1 MLKSLPCTLIPAWV
15 KVTADTLERDGAQL
29 FGLEEIELQA
39 RDEPLGDDDAEIVL
53 KRPTLV
59 LVSTSTPKTKR
70 S

>member
-1 MLKSLPCTLIPAWV
+1 VFEANSPKP
-15 KVTADTLERDGAQL
+15 
-29 FGLEEIELQA
+29 GLEEIELQA

-59 LVSTSTPKTKR
+59 SASTSTPKTKR